1 LPAPRL
7 VIRSMHVLITAI
19 AVLFVASE
27 ALAGNWTIVRTDGN
41 RVECKS
47 PYLAI
52 AGQYTCTRMDGTEV
66 AIPSA
71 LVDQKATAAASRP
84 PEVKSKSVSQPAA
97 ASQPAASESAYQDVR
112 RLQSLLQARQFETLT
127 ALLEARQAAFEA
139 DFRLETTM
147 VDSFDPLVPMQI
159 DGAALLDEWVRQM
172 PQSWVPYIARGFYF
186 ENQGWRNRGAKWAS
200 ETSGTQV
207 ESMMDSFAHASRD
220 FETALRLNRQLV
232 VAYQQLISM
241 AKAGS
246 DKHNR
251 SMEFLKQAL
260 AVCPRCLEV
269 RRQYMVW
276 LEPRW
281 GGSHAAMQRFAEESQ
296 ASANPH
302 LQILLGSSYWDQGNL
317 ARSEK
322 NYESAVRLY
331 TQALAAGEYWA
342 FYYDRGLAL
351 SNLKRYREAQADLD
365 RAIALRPGKA
375 DPYIAR
381 AICWVNFGNHAAAKH
396 DLEVAHVLA
405 TRYEYLQS
413 VDKWF
418 RSLSGGVR

>member
-1 LPAPRL
+1 MQ
-7 VIRSMHVLITAI
+7 VIISAI
-19 AVLFVASE
+19 AVLFLASE
-27 ALAGNWTIVRTDGN
+27 ALAGNWIIVRTDGT

-47 PYLAI
+47 PYVSI
-52 AGQYTCTRMDGTEV
+52 GGQHTCTRIDGTQV

-71 LVDQKATAAASRP
+71 LVDQKATVAANRP
-84 PEVKSKSVSQPAA
+84 PEVKSNSVSQPT
-97 ASQPAASESAYQDVR
+97 ASSPPAASETAYRDAR

-139 DFRLETTM
+139 DFRLETTI
-147 VDSFDPLVPMQI
+147 VDSLDALVPMHI

-186 ENQGWRNRGAKWAS
+186 ENQGWRNRGAKWDS

-207 ESMMDSFAHASRD
+207 ESMMGSFAHASRD
-220 FETALRLNRQLV
+220 FETALRLNGRLV
-232 VAYQQLISM
+232 AAYQQLISM
-241 AKAGS
+241 AKAGA
-246 DKHNR
+246 DKDNR
-251 SMEFLKQAL
+251 STEYLKPAL
-260 AVCPRCLEV
+260 AVCPLCLEV

-281 GGSHAAMQRFAEESQ
+281 GGSYAAMQRFAEQSQ
-296 ASANPH
+296 DSASPH

-342 FYYDRGLAL
+342 FYYDRGMAL
-351 SNLKRYREAQADLD
+351 SGLKRYPEAKADLD

-405 TRYEYLQS
+405 TRYEWLQS

-418 RSLSGGVR
+418 RSFSGGVR